1 MNRMQPTDTPT
12 THAADKVVFF
22 VDQEKFESAT
32 ETLTVRQIL
41 VDYAKED
48 PAATTLVEKQGNENI
63 KHPNLDEVITLKNG
77 MKFVVFHNT
86 PTPVS

>member
-1 MNRMQPTDTPT
+1 MQHPTPPPSTRPD
-12 THAADKVVFF
+12 HKVVFF
-22 VDQEKFESAT
+22 VDEEKFESPT
-32 ETLTVRQIL
+32 EKLTVRQII

-48 PAATTLVEKQGNENI
+48 PAATTLVEKRGNENI
-63 KHPNLDEVITLKNG
+63 RHPDLDEVITLKNG